1 MRFGDYFKNLRISKN
16 ITQKQIAD
24 AIGKNPML
32 VSNVENNK
40 SGPFVEADLIKI
52 AKYLCLND
60 DENQRLFIEATKENG
75 KLPMHVL
82 EYCVQFD
89 KALVLMEIIAKKHL
103 DNASLSELIAWIE
116 EKFE

>member
-40 SGPFVEADLIKI
+40 STTATLLIHFNNV
-52 AKYLCLND
+52 AAYF
-60 DENQRLFIEATKENG
+60 LF
-75 KLPMHVL
+75 
-82 EYCVQFD
+82 
-89 KALVLMEIIAKKHL
+89 
-103 DNASLSELIAWIE
+103 
-116 EKFE
+116 